1 MRVDIGI
8 ILSVLSFSALAKV
21 IPNGGYNSPLLVRR
35 EVGPDTT
42 DLLWKRADGDDEQGS
57 SPMDLDIG
65 AEVEAG
71 AETSNNAEAG
81 ASASSDD
88 SSSNQPSG
96 SGELSELYRTSNPVK
111 EPRWPF
117 GEHALTQRPKYI
129 LQSDEESI
137 QTVIEKVTEAFEGEN
152 KDEFISEIKTVLTI
166 VLNSIRVFLAA
177 YDSKDTAPFV
187 LMIPEGTTDQQS
199 SIEKILNMK
208 KDGMRYVKE
217 LLGVVET
224 AISHTVKDPRKMVK
238 GLQDIRC
245 HTAYMRNF
253 IVNMYHSHYMTL
265 LLEVWS
271 LENEAYVDVTESYIR
286 QVWSDGDR
294 VSELLKK
301 IEGMTDSGM
310 IKPKPVP
317 SIFSSL
323 MSSIKGLLGIKD
335 GPPADTTTD

>member
-8 ILSVLSFSALAKV
+8 ILSVLSFSVLAKA
-21 IPNGGYNSPLLVRR
+21 IPNDGYNGPLLVRR
-35 EVGPDTT
+35 AVGPDTT
-42 DLLWKRADGDDEQGS
+42 DLLWKRADDDGEQGP

-65 AEVEAG
+65 AEAD
-71 AETSNNAEAG
+71 
-81 ASASSDD
+81 ASSDD

-152 KDEFISEIKTVLTI
+152 KDEFISKIKTVLTI
-166 VLNSIRVFLAA
+166 VLNSVRVFLAA

-187 LMIPEGTTDQQS
+187 LMIPKGTTDQQS
-199 SIEKILNMK
+199 SIEKIIDMQNSGK
-208 KDGMRYVKE
+208 RYVEE
-217 LLGVVET
+217 LLGVVEK
-224 AISHTVKDPRKMVK
+224 AISHTVKDPRKMMK

-245 HTAYMRNF
+245 HTAHMRNF
-253 IVNMYHSHYMTL
+253 IVNMYHLHYMIL
-265 LLEVWS
+265 FSKVWS
-271 LENEAYVDVTESYIR
+271 LENRAYVDVTESYIR

-294 VSELLKK
+294 VSELLDK
-301 IEGMTDSGM
+301 IERMTDSGM

-323 MSSIKGLLGIKD
+323 MSSIKKRLGIND

>member
-1 MRVDIGI
+1 MMDY
-8 ILSVLSFSALAKV
+8 
-21 IPNGGYNSPLLVRR
+21 NGPLLVRR
-35 EVGPDTT
+35 AVGPDTT
-42 DLLWKRADGDDEQGS
+42 DLLWKRAD
-57 SPMDLDIG
+57 
-65 AEVEAG
+65 VY
-71 AETSNNAEAG
+71 AEAG

-137 QTVIEKVTEAFEGEN
+137 QTVIEKVTEAFEG
-152 KDEFISEIKTVLTI
+152 
-166 VLNSIRVFLAA
+166 VFLAA

-187 LMIPEGTTDQQS
+187 LMIPKGTTDQQS
-199 SIEKILNMK
+199 SIEKIIDMQNSGK
-208 KDGMRYVKE
+208 RYVEE
-217 LLGVVET
+217 LLGVVEK
-224 AISHTVKDPRKMVK
+224 AISHTVKDPRKMMK

-245 HTAYMRNF
+245 HTAHMRNF
-253 IVNMYHSHYMTL
+253 IVNMYHLHYMIL
-265 LLEVWS
+265 FSKVWS
-271 LENEAYVDVTESYIR
+271 LENRAYVDVTESYIR

-294 VSELLKK
+294 VSELLDK
-301 IEGMTDSGM
+301 IERMTDSGM

-323 MSSIKGLLGIKD
+323 MSSIKKRLGIND

>member
-65 AEVEAG
+65 AEAEAG

-96 SGELSELYRTSNPVK
+96 SGRNTFCE
-111 EPRWPF
+111 
-117 GEHALTQRPKYI
+117 
-129 LQSDEESI
+129 SDEESI
-137 QTVIEKVTEAFEGEN
+137 KTVIEKVTEAFEGEN
-152 KDEFISEIKTVLTI
+152 KDEFISDIKTVLTI

-187 LMIPEGTTDQQS
+187 LMIPGGTTDQQS

-208 KDGMRYVKE
+208 KDGMRPAFAMFLFHNSTADLPHPAHHDGSQ
-217 LLGVVET
+217 LLPYDDFDYMPESNFDEDDIISVDPPDVNVVD
-224 AISHTVKDPRKMVK
+224 APVVRLKHGRPSSDIWDMVHK
-238 GLQDIRC
+238 RYQLSPPQVCHMQALQSA
-245 HTAYMRNF
+245 H
-253 IVNMYHSHYMTL
+253 
-265 LLEVWS
+265 
-271 LENEAYVDVTESYIR
+271 
-286 QVWSDGDR
+286 Q
-294 VSELLKK
+294 
-301 IEGMTDSGM
+301 
-310 IKPKPVP
+310 
-317 SIFSSL
+317 
-323 MSSIKGLLGIKD
+323 
-335 GPPADTTTD
+335 PP